1 MTQKTNLRTTWK
13 SLRAQIPLAR
23 REEAAKK
30 LVQFAKA
37 NMIPSNVLSFSS
49 FGDEIDTQ
57 EINQWLIEQK
67 ALLLPRVEGSDLAIY
82 LVEDLKDLLLSP
94 LGILEPNPQRCIKI
108 DPQMIHTALVPGLCF
123 DESHHR
129 LGYGKGHYD
138 RLLKEL
144 SKCLFLGI
152 GFQEQ
157 KTLQLPHDP
166 WDVSLQ
172 GTLFF

>member
-1 MTQKTNLRTTWK
+1 MTQKINLRTTWK
-13 SLRAQIPLAR
+13 SLRAQIPLTR

-37 NMIPSNVLSFSS
+37 NMIPSNILSFSS

-57 EINQWLIEQK
+57 AINHWLIQQG

-82 LVEDLKDLLLSP
+82 RVKDPQDLLLSP
-94 LGILEPNPQRCIKI
+94 LGILEPNPRKCTKI
-108 DPQMIHTALVPGLCF
+108 DPEMIHTALVPGLCF

-138 RLLKEL
+138 RLLNKL
-144 SKCLFLGI
+144 SNSLFLGV

-166 WDVSLQ
+166 WDVALQ